1 MLNIHFLSGDY
12 EFLLSVLFSACVVGF
27 VLGAAVFPLSSSESQ
42 PSIASSTS
50 ESSPYSSSI
59 AKRSYS
65 DLANLS
71 HSE

>member
-1 MLNIHFLSGDY
+1 
-12 EFLLSVLFSACVVGF
+12 LFSACVVGF
-27 VLGAAVFPLSSSESQ
+27 VLVAAIFPLSSSESQ